1 VAEVKGAK
9 GTCPRRANPRYGTAI
24 RMIYYYRSQEYFFDA
39 SLYETG
45 GLRPANSRS
54 AVAASGWRKGRRNGT
69 LAAMDSGSVSR
80 GSAVRTGVA
89 AACLFAVFVTLAGE
103 ADVRAGPAFP
113 SLNERVIDSYVVPHF
128 EKLAKA
134 THRLTEDLS
143 RTCRGEP
150 RAAKAARKDFNET
163 VLAWAGV
170 EFLRFGPMSET
181 GRPERFSYWPD
192 PRGVMQ
198 RQLQALIARR
208 DATALDADS
217 LAKKSVAVQGL
228 PALEA
233 LLTDTEHPITGD
245 DEEAR
250 YRCQLAGAI
259 AQNLDSIAR
268 GILSDWSGEQGWRRR
283 MLEPGPQNTNYKT
296 SVEPAADF
304 ARALI
309 TGLQMIQD
317 RQVAP
322 MIAAVATPDKPLR
335 LPFSRSQLS
344 ARYIAAGVASN
355 KELYEAMDLANAMPK
370 EKLWMPRWI
379 ASAFERLAHD
389 APAAVEGSVGAADK
403 SERARALRMV
413 RFHVEGIR
421 KLVGREIAPLAGLT
435 IGFNELDGD

>member
-1 VAEVKGAK
+1 MKHVACSA
-9 GTCPRRANPRYGTAI
+9 PI
-24 RMIYYYRSQEYFFDA
+24 R
-39 SLYETG
+39 
-45 GLRPANSRS
+45 RS
-54 AVAASGWRKGRRNGT
+54 AYPLDGRRKRRGNGA
-69 LAAMDSGSVSR
+69 LAAMDNGSVST
-80 GSAVRTGVA
+80 GSAMVKSA
-89 AACLFAVFVTLAGE
+89 AVACLAVFATLTNGPQ
-103 ADVRAGPAFP
+103 VHAGPAFP
-113 SLNERVIDSYVVPHF
+113 SLNTRVIDSYVVPHF
-128 EKLAKA
+128 ERLAKA
-134 THRLTEDLS
+134 TAKLTEDVA
-143 RTCRGEP
+143 RTCRGE
-150 RAAKAARKDFNET
+150 RSATKAARKDFDEL

-181 GRPERFSYWPD
+181 GRPERFSFWPD

-198 RQLQALIARR
+198 RQLQAMIARR
-208 DATALDADS
+208 DAAALNADS
-217 LAKKSVAVQGL
+217 LGKKSAAVQGL
-228 PALEA
+228 PALEV
-233 LLTDTEHPITGD
+233 LLTDTQHPIVGD

-250 YRCQLAGAI
+250 YRCQLAAAI
-259 AQNLDSIAR
+259 GQNLDNIAR
-268 GILSDWSGEQGWRRR
+268 GILSEWGGEQGWRRR
-283 MLEPGPQNTNYKT
+283 MLEPGPQNANYKT
-296 SVEPAADF
+296 PEEPAADF

-322 MIAAVATPDKPLR
+322 MIAAVATPDKPVR

-379 ASAFERLAHD
+379 GAAFERLARD
-389 APAAVEGSVGAADK
+389 APAAVEGTTDVADK
-403 SERARALRMV
+403 SARARELRMV